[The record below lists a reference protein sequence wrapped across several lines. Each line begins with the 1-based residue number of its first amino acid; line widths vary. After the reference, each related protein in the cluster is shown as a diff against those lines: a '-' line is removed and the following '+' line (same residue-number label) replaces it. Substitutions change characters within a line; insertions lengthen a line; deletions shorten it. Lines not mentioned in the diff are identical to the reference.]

1 METLILV
8 ARYFMV
14 YVIYSVGGWI
24 MEEIHC
30 SFREKKIVD
39 RGFLIGP
46 VCPIYGFGGLVITL
60 ALTQFQ
66 KSPIVVF
73 CMGIVMCAFIE
84 YFTSLVMEKI
94 FKARWWDYSKE
105 PLNLNGRICIRTL
118 IPFGIFGLIIIYGIN
133 PYLRQILESIPNTPM
148 VIIASIIAITM
159 LTDFIVSMIVVSK
172 VTSKSK
178 KIAEEHPGDDTNQ
191 ITEAVKDELKETFTG
206 KRLVNAYPEFQT
218 LKLKIKE
225 VAEKSKEV
233 AQKGKKAVKEK
244 AKKVDIKTKRV
255 IKTVKDGKK

>member
-1 METLILV
+1 MENLGMV

-46 VCPIYGFGGLVITL
+46 VCPIYGFGGVAMTL

-66 KSPIVVF
+66 SSPIVVF
-73 CMGIVMCAFIE
+73 CMGTIMCAFVE

-94 FKARWWDYSKE
+94 FNARWWDYSKE

-133 PYLRQILESIPNTPM
+133 PYLRQILNAIPNKE
-148 VIIASIIAITM
+148 VVVLAIVLGTTM
-159 LTDFIVSMIVVSK
+159 LIDFIVSMAVVSK

-178 KIAEEHPGDDTNQ
+178 EIAEEHPGDDTNQ
-191 ITEAVKDELKETFTG
+191 ITEAVKGELRETFTG
-206 KRLVNAYPEFQT
+206 KRLVNAFPDFQT
-218 LKLKIKE
+218 AKMKIKAA
-225 VAEKSKEV
+225 AE
-233 AQKGKKAVKEK
+233 KGKKVVKEK
-244 AKKVDIKTKRV
+244 AEKVDKKTKQV